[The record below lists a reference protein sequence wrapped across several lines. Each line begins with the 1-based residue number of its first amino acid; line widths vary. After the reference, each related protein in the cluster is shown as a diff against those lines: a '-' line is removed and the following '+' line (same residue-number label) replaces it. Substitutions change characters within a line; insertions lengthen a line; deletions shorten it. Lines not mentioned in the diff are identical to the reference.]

1 MSNIWQRR
9 KVSFLQPKT
18 PPPSNKYLINKKV
31 KPIKQQMKKGNHTH
45 MHACMPAH
53 TRTRM
58 HTHTHTHTYTQ
69 TDYSISWLPGQV
81 KYGTLAAMGSICLM
95 NSSPTLA
102 LSCKGT
108 RAHCLSKYS
117 PSIVIKSQYSPS
129 LSFCPNT
136 TPNCHNKYNPNCH
149 TVKIQPLAAI
159 QSTTPTVTQSKY
171 NP

>member
-1 MSNIWQRR
+1 
-9 KVSFLQPKT
+9 
-18 PPPSNKYLINKKV
+18 
-31 KPIKQQMKKGNHTH
+31 
-45 MHACMPAH
+45 MHACQ
-53 TRTRM
+53 
-58 HTHTHTHTYTQ
+58 HTHTHTHTHTCTRTHTHTE
-69 TDYSISWLPGQV
+69 TDYFISWLPGQV
-81 KYGTLAAMGSICLM
+81 IYGTLAAMGSICLM

-136 TPNCHNKYNPNCH
+136 TPNCHNEYNPNCY
-149 TVKIQPLAAI
+149 TVKIQPPAAI